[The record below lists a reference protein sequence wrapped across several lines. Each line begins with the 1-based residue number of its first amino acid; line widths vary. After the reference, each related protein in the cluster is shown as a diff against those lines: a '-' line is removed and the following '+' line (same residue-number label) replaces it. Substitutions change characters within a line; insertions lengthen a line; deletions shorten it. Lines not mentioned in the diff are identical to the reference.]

1 MDTSTLPGGLT
12 NSVDPDGGNNNT
24 ATLTLATNSSVN
36 LNQDFGYTGAVDP
49 LPNSLGDRVWLD
61 VDRNGV
67 QNPGEAGIGG
77 VLVQLTWAGPDGNL
91 ATPADNVVYTTV
103 TDVNGGYLFTDLPDG
118 NFRVTTNLPSNTG
131 PGGPLE
137 GLFAAYDASG
147 SPADGT
153 SDVALDPTH
162 TASGPVTNLAQDFGY
177 SPNDGAGNE
186 GLIGDTIFFD
196 ANGNGVADPGEGIPG
211 VKVTLDGST
220 VTYTDANGNYYF
232 GGLAAG
238 AHTVVVDPATLPAGL
253 ANTFD
258 PDGGNDNQATVTLA
272 ANEVRLDQDFGY
284 QATTLQLSAIGDTVW
299 VDANRDNTR
308 NAGEPGI
315 PGVSVA
321 LIRDTN
327 GNGVWDAGEPIIAT
341 DITDANGQYSFTGV
355 PTANGVGT
363 DDYLVWVNDTANV
376 LAPLVATYD
385 VRDGASQGNPTPG
398 VVTGLTISAV
408 TNLDATPVTNADFAF
423 APVGQDASEGLIG
436 DTIYLDRN
444 GNLTPDAGEGLEGVK
459 VQLYAA
465 NGTTLLETTT
475 TNENGQYFFGGLNP
489 TATYVVKVDTGTL
502 PGGLT
507 NTVDPDGGTANQST
521 VNLATSG
528 PTNLNQDFGY
538 DGANTIAGTLW
549 QDTDADGLLD
559 GGESGGWA
567 GVTVVLLDANN
578 NVVGTT
584 TTDANGNY
592 SFGNLPDGTFKVD
605 VTDDGNVLNGAWKS
619 TGPTP
624 GADNNSQA
632 DPYPVTVSGGQT
644 NSTADFGYYNAPA
657 GLGNYV
663 WRDLNANGI
672 QDVGEPGLA
681 GVEVT
686 LTITWP
692 SGWRQQHGQDHD
704 GRQRLLQLRQSA
716 AGREHGW
723 RRCGRTDLHDRGG
736 DAVGLCAD
744 AGRPGQQRC
753 ARLRPQRRDGD
764 DDRRDGQYQLRLR
777 LRQTVRH
784 DRRPGVAGRERQR
797 PAGCG
802 RGRHRQREGD
812 GHQGCGN
819 LHDLHRRRR
828 RLRLQ
833 GAGRG

>member
-1 MDTSTLPGGLT
+1 MTGNTGTGAIGDRVWADTNGNGVQDPGEAGLGNVSVELVTAGPDGRFGTGDDVVAATTTTNAAGNYIFDGLAAGGYVVRIPTPPAGYTQTGDPDGTLDNQTTQPIVLAPGDVFVEADFGYAPQDGLPNSLGDTVWLDVDRDGVQDAGEASIPGVTVQLTWAGPDGNLATPADNVVYTTVTDDNGNYLFSDLPDGNFQVTTNLPSNTGAGGPLEGLLAAYDGSGSPTDGTSDVALDPTHTTSGPVTNLAQDFGYSPNDGTGNEGLIGDTIFFDANGNGRADPGEGIPGVKVTLDGSTVTTTDANGNYYFGGLAAGSHTVVVDPATLPGGLT

-36 LNQDFGYTGAVDP
+36 LNQDFGYAGAVDP

-61 VDRNGV
+61 VDRDGV
-67 QNPGEAGIGG
+67 QDPGEAGIGG

-91 ATPADNVVYTTV
+91 ATTADNVVYTTV

-118 NFRVTTNLPSNTG
+118 NFNVTTNLPSNTG

-147 SPADGT
+147 SPTDGT

-196 ANGNGVADPGEGIPG
+196 ANGNDVADPGEGLPG

-238 AHTVVVDPATLPAGL
+238 AHTVVVDSATLPAGL

-272 ANEVRLDQDFGY
+272 ANEVRLDQDFGF

-341 DITDANGQYSFTGV
+341 DITDANGNYQFGGL

-385 VRDGASQGNPTPG
+385 VRDGAEPG
-398 VVTGLTISAV
+398 
-408 TNLDATPVTNADFAF
+408 
-423 APVGQDASEGLIG
+423 Q
-436 DTIYLDRN
+436 
-444 GNLTPDAGEGLEGVK
+444 
-459 VQLYAA
+459 
-465 NGTTLLETTT
+465 
-475 TNENGQYFFGGLNP
+475 
-489 TATYVVKVDTGTL
+489 
-502 PGGLT
+502 
-507 NTVDPDGGTANQST
+507 PDGGRSHRVDDQR
-521 VNLATSG
+521 G
-528 PTNLNQDFGY
+528 HQPGRD
-538 DGANTIAGTLW
+538 AG
-549 QDTDADGLLD
+549 
-559 GGESGGWA
+559 
-567 GVTVVLLDANN
+567 
-578 NVVGTT
+578 
-584 TTDANGNY
+584 
-592 SFGNLPDGTFKVD
+592 
-605 VTDDGNVLNGAWKS
+605 
-619 TGPTP
+619 
-624 GADNNSQA
+624 
-632 DPYPVTVSGGQT
+632 
-644 NSTADFGYYNAPA
+644 
-657 GLGNYV
+657 
-663 WRDLNANGI
+663 
-672 QDVGEPGLA
+672 
-681 GVEVT
+681 
-686 LTITWP
+686 
-692 SGWRQQHGQDHD
+692 H
-704 GRQRLLQLRQSA
+704 QRRLR
-716 AGREHGW
+716 
-723 RRCGRTDLHDRGG
+723 
-736 DAVGLCAD
+736 LC
-744 AGRPGQQRC
+744 AGRPGR
-753 ARLRPQRRDGD
+753 RRGSDRRHDLSRPQR
-764 DDRRDGQYQLRLR
+764 
-777 LRQTVRH
+777 
-784 DRRPGVAGRERQR
+784 
-797 PAGCG
+797 
-802 RGRHRQREGD
+802 
-812 GHQGCGN
+812 
-819 LHDLHRRRR
+819 
-828 RLRLQ
+828 
-833 GAGRG
+833 